1 MTALDAVRVRH
12 YFDTLPRTDD
22 QYEAPP
28 LPRYHYTSM
37 STDTVC
43 HLPGA
48 DGLGE
53 GHHRGKQGALM
64 CVNSTVFSF

>member
-28 LPRYHYTSM
+28 FPATTTPPCRPTPCAICLEPM
-37 STDTVC
+37 DWVKDTIV
-43 HLPGA
+43 
-48 DGLGE
+48 E
-53 GHHRGKQGALM
+53 SKVR
-64 CVNSTVFSF
+64 